1 MAAGGGP
8 CIPLASRILKYRSSG
23 KELPEL
29 IPTCFMAESKFLT
42 MKHVGI
48 LALAVPCH
56 GLERSFR
63 ILLASGIQ
71 GPPQA
76 AILPSNS
83 TRAAELSLVPRLS
96 VLRAQYLRMTF
107 DPTAEIFLPWGQRS
121 CVNILRAYGRRKD
134 GEPGDEAS

>member
-8 CIPLASRILKYRSSG
+8 CIPLASRIRKDRSSRG

-29 IPTCFMAESKFLT
+29 IPTAESRIFRNLLSA

-71 GPPQA
+71 GPPPA

-83 TRAAELSLVPRLS
+83 TRAAELTGLDLQHV
-96 VLRAQYLRMTF
+96 T
-107 DPTAEIFLPWGQRS
+107 E
-121 CVNILRAYGRRKD
+121 N
-134 GEPGDEAS
+134 